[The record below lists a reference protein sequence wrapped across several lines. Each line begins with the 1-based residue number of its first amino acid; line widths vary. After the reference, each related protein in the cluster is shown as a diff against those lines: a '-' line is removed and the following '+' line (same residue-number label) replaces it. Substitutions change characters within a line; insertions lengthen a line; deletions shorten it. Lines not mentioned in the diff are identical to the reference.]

1 MDFGTGNLNAGT
13 VSSSSESDGSTTT
26 GYNTQ
31 NGRVIISNSTTVD
44 EAAKTTDAAK
54 TNDISDATINIGGY
68 DINILYLIG
77 GGALIVGV
85 VILSMKK

>member
-1 MDFGTGNLNAGT
+1 MSTTGDLNTST
-13 VSSSSESDGSTTT
+13 VRSESDGSTTL